1 MTGISQVPNEDC
13 NPPGGGHCSLR
24 TGIIYLAPESV
35 AFPCIPYNWDDALQ
49 SGAEPSLGD
58 DTTDESD
65 GEVSHYS
72 ARRKEILDN
81 AATVFA
87 DASEEFV
94 ALPTVKKRLE
104 AWKATQ
110 AGELELFKQNLP
122 ESHLGPRNPIYAD
135 VVQID
140 QASRPVRHPS
150 FHTTGVQ

>member
-1 MTGISQVPNEDC
+1 M
-13 NPPGGGHCSLR
+13 
-24 TGIIYLAPESV
+24 
-35 AFPCIPYNWDDALQ
+35 Q

-87 DASEEFV
+87 DASEEFA

-110 AGELELFKQNLP
+110 AGKLELCVQRNP
-122 ESHLGPRNPIYAD
+122 PDIYLGPRDPIDAD
-135 VVQID
+135 VYIVQIR
-140 QASRPVRHPS
+140 QA
-150 FHTTGVQ
+150 